1 MKKNNITTV
10 VILLVLSILL
20 QGCGKTDNDSSD
32 ESERLTDSSSVQ
44 DIINTDIYADTD
56 MSVSNLLFTALCI
69 FPNSE
74 YENTCYYLCFFKD
87 GSSYSM
93 DYCTETEDGRN
104 YEFATRLYSS
114 DDSCWDYADN
124 ITLVGYISEA
134 ERKELCSYITEIDL
148 DSTFYDW
155 LIEHEGRP
163 DVEET
168 IEYTFYGYIAYGE
181 EVKPFEI
188 QSRGKQRGVSYETN
202 DTAAMEALNLV
213 ENSTV
218 YSEWMNNLLEECR
231 SSHIY

>member
-1 MKKNNITTV
+1 MKYKHSLALTFALACIA
-10 VILLVLSILL
+10 LLTACS
-20 QGCGKTDNDSSD
+20 DSDYVSPSNQVESD
-32 ESERLTDSSSVQ
+32 FDSSSTQ
-44 DIINTDIYADTD
+44 DKTTADTD

-87 GSSYSM
+87 GSAYSM

-124 ITLVGYISEA
+124 ITLVGYISDA
-134 ERKELCSYITEIDL
+134 EKNDLYNYITEIDL
-148 DSTFYDW
+148 DSTFYDRA
-155 LIEHEGRP
+155 IEPDAIP

-168 IEYTFYGYIAYGE
+168 IEYIFYGYIASGE

-218 YSEWMNNLLEECR
+218 YSKWMNALLEECH
-231 SSHIY
+231 SSYVY